1 MKLIKDNPS
10 VHRKLINMDLSGFNN
25 NYLRLLSLYNKILK
39 QRNSYLKILKN
50 KMADYDDYLDIIT
63 NKLIEVGLQIN
74 KIRFD
79 YISEINLYLNHIFNK
94 SVKKGD
100 LYLKYVSNY
109 NEKSYD
115 DLLRDYKKSSLEKSG
130 QRTGVK

>member
-109 NEKSYD
+109 NEKSYE
-115 DLLRDYKKSSLEKSG
+115 DLLRDYKNLLIEM
-130 QRTGVK
+130 